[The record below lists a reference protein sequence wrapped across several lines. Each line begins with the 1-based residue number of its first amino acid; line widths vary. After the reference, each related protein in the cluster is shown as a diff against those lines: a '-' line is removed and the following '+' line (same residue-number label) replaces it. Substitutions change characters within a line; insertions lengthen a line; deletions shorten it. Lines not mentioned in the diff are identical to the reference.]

1 MCDKYTRAYMHY
13 IATKEEL
20 SGILLTK
27 HNIRYLLRL
36 MERMRQAIDAGTL
49 EEFVFEFVQRRYR
62 KKGRVPEWVMDGMS
76 LAQFDLSKFTFESN

>member
-1 MCDKYTRAYMHY
+1 MHY

-36 MERMRQAIDAGTL
+36 MDRIRTAIQNENL
-49 EEFVFEFVQRRYR
+49 EEFVFDFVKKRYSN
-62 KKGRVPEWVMDGMS
+62 KKKVPDWIMEGMK
-76 LAQFDLSKFTFESN
+76 LANFDIKNFKF